1 MLNGYGM
8 GYYVS
13 FINANGIIL
22 KRNGRYHSEQE
33 GWNNSCFAGFFYSSN
48 KLKKVSVGIENRTT
62 LRVTVYDVEL
72 PSA

>member
-1 MLNGYGM
+1 MLNGYGL
-8 GYYVS
+8 GYDVS

-33 GWNNSCFAGFFYSSN
+33 GWNNSNFSGFFYSNN
-48 KLKKVSVGIENRTT
+48 KLKRVSVGIENSIT

-72 PSA
+72 PSV

>member
-1 MLNGYGM
+1 M

-22 KRNGRYHSEQE
+22 KRNGRYHSKQE
-33 GWNNSCFAGFFYSSN
+33 GWNNSCFVGFFYSSN
-48 KLKKVSVGIENRTT
+48 KLKKVSIGVENKTI
-62 LRVTVYDVEL
+62 LLVTVYDVEL

>member
-8 GYYVS
+8 GYDVS

-33 GWNNSCFAGFFYSSN
+33 GWNNSNFSGFFYSSN
-48 KLKKVSVGIENRTT
+48 KLKRVSVGIENSTT